1 MYFLFCSNLVLGSS
15 FARKSRIPYFMHVLY
30 VMIFS
35 VGQTLLWLPRNPT
48 LSRAQSKLK
57 NNLETPQP
65 LSKRTLLSFCKDDLL
80 VV

>member
-1 MYFLFCSNLVLGSS
+1 
-15 FARKSRIPYFMHVLY
+15 MHVLY
-30 VMIFS
+30 MMIFS

-65 LSKRTLLSFCKDDLL
+65 LSKRTLLSFCQEDLL
-80 VV
+80 VVYSTRTWIMFCGQVKLFLAW